1 MQSQPISAGT
11 TDNSFWAGA
20 ASKCLI
26 VTISVFL
33 LGLTWKLGAHTL
45 AWKTL
50 WTHGLGRP
58 VLVAGIA
65 YGGCTLLWTAWRLL
79 LAIRYRPCATV
90 EDDDLPTVTVIVPAF
105 NEGRL
110 VAKTVRS
117 IAEADYPADRLQII
131 VVDDGS
137 TDDTWRH
144 IRSVARRIGPR
155 ITALHFSENR
165 GKRWALWEGFRRGL
179 GEVFI
184 TVDSDS
190 IVQPDALRALVSP
203 LVRDTGVGA
212 VAGNVSVLNDC
223 DGLIPRMLRVR
234 YVMTFDYK
242 RAAQSM
248 MGGGAVLCVAGALAA
263 YRRST
268 VMPVLKAWLHQ
279 TYLGG
284 HARAGEDHA
293 MTNFVLEQGF
303 KVKYQR
309 TARVRTQ
316 SPTTYAGLA
325 KMFLRWGRSNV
336 RETIHYSTFVFK
348 RFREGPLAGIRFNF
362 FLCASG
368 LLVPYVFL
376 AIALYLVVVWPAVFG
391 PKLLAAC
398 VTGSLFSLIFYA
410 VCKRRS
416 DAVFAI
422 PYGFY
427 ATLLLGWVW
436 PYALLTSHKS
446 VWMTRTAAS
455 PDAGSNRPVR
465 AAA

>member
-1 MQSQPISAGT
+1 M
-11 TDNSFWAGA
+11 
-20 ASKCLI
+20 
-26 VTISVFL
+26 
-33 LGLTWKLGAHTL
+33 
-45 AWKTL
+45 
-50 WTHGLGRP
+50 
-58 VLVAGIA
+58 
-65 YGGCTLLWTAWRLL
+65 
-79 LAIRYRPCATV
+79 
-90 EDDDLPTVTVIVPAF
+90 
-105 NEGRL
+105 
-110 VAKTVRS
+110 
-117 IAEADYPADRLQII
+117 
-131 VVDDGS
+131 
-137 TDDTWRH
+137 
-144 IRSVARRIGPR
+144 
-155 ITALHFSENR
+155 
-165 GKRWALWEGFRRGL
+165 
-179 GEVFI
+179 
-184 TVDSDS
+184 
-190 IVQPDALRALVSP
+190 VSP
-203 LVRDTGVGA
+203 LVRDTAVGA

-263 YRRST
+263 YRRSA
-268 VMPVLKAWLHQ
+268 VMPVLNAWLHQ

-284 HARAGEDHA
+284 RARAGEDHA

-348 RFREGPLAGIRFNF
+348 RFREGPLVGIRFNF

-368 LLVPYVFL
+368 LLIPHVFL
-376 AIALYLVVVWPAVFG
+376 AIALYLVVIWPAVYG
-391 PKLLAAC
+391 LKLLAAC

-416 DAVFAI
+416 DAIFAI

-446 VWMTRTAAS
+446 VWMTRTATS